1 MENRDRHRRSE
12 HLRHWAKISVVSQSV
27 REAAVLPT
35 PGAPPAL
42 PVLPVLPAPAVLRAL
57 GALVVL
63 TALPALGVLA
73 GVLRAT
79 YMAPPADAPSR
90 RSKPT
95 LPGGAPSNARRLTD

>member
-1 MENRDRHRRSE
+1 MP
-12 HLRHWAKISVVSQSV
+12 
-27 REAAVLPT
+27 PT

-42 PVLPVLPAPAVLRAL
+42 PALPVLPAPAVLRAL

-79 YMAPPADAPSR
+79 YVAPQSC
-90 RSKPT
+90 RSSCIY
-95 LPGGAPSNARRLTD
+95 PGTDLTVCVYVSQSVSLRY

>member
-1 MENRDRHRRSE
+1 M
-12 HLRHWAKISVVSQSV
+12 
-27 REAAVLPT
+27 LPT

-79 YMAPPADAPSR
+79 YMAPWWLLLLFIMYLFTLRIENSCGKSR
-90 RSKPT
+90 YRW
-95 LPGGAPSNARRLTD
+95 

>member
-1 MENRDRHRRSE
+1 M
-12 HLRHWAKISVVSQSV
+12 
-27 REAAVLPT
+27 LPT

-73 GVLRAT
+73 DVLCAT
-79 YMAPPADAPSR
+79 YMAPLDYDLLCVCVYDLLSDAVPGCDGGRVIAPTAADWTPARGCA
-90 RSKPT
+90 
-95 LPGGAPSNARRLTD
+95 N

>member
-1 MENRDRHRRSE
+1 MSAS
-12 HLRHWAKISVVSQSV
+12 LG
-27 REAAVLPT
+27 EAAVPPT

-42 PVLPVLPAPAVLRAL
+42 PALPVLPAPAVLRAL

-79 YMAPPADAPSR
+79 YMAPQCTGTT
-90 RSKPT
+90 RSQDT
-95 LPGGAPSNARRLTD
+95 VVLRWAITGIIGLQRTGAE